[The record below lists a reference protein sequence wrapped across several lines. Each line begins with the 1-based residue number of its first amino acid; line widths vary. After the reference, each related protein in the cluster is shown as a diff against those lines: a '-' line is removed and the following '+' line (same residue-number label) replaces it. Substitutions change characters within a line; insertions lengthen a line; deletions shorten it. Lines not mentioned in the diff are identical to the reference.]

1 METGPTP
8 FDGKFDKLSEKI
20 VLVKNEFGD
29 LEIFAK
35 NHPPCHKKVS
45 YFEHVN

>member
-20 VLVKNEFGD
+20 GLVKNEFGD
-29 LEIFAK
+29 LEIFAN
-35 NHPPCHKKVS
+35 NHPTCHKKVS
-45 YFEHVN
+45 YFEHVD